1 MTDTLQDNESLIAE
15 QLREAKLVELPS
27 ELKENPV
34 IHRGDGELDAPMT
47 VKELTS
53 AGYVYVW
60 DSRTFERAPVLY
72 YMLPSILRRRRE
84 DGSFIWTT
92 NDPKQLPKRGTMKC
106 LLHKDSP
113 NRERFDEMGLKTC
126 KKSNIINAFEVKMH
140 MLKKHPKEW
149 NAIEDIRKERE
160 RQEDR
165 AFQKTLYEAVGGKKN
180 EPIETRDT
188 TEPRPIDTPDE
199 TAGSKIVGTAEAPL
213 YVSDKPP
220 RKKRVAK
227 VK

>member
-1 MTDTLQDNESLIAE
+1 MTDTLKDNESLIQEA
-15 QLREAKLVELPS
+15 LREAKLVDLPS

-34 IHRGDGELDAPMT
+34 IHRGDETLEAPMT

-72 YMLPSILRRRRE
+72 YMLPSILRRRRP

-92 NDPKQLPKRGTMKC
+92 NDPKQLPKRGTLKC

-113 NRERFDEMGLKTC
+113 DRAEYDKMGLRTC
-126 KKSNIINAFEVKMH
+126 KKSNITNEFEVKQH

-149 NAIEDIRKERE
+149 QTIEDKRKERE

-165 AFQKTLYEAVGGKKN
+165 AFQRTLYEAVGGKK
-180 EPIETRDT
+180 
-188 TEPRPIDTPDE
+188 
-199 TAGSKIVGTAEAPL
+199 AEEKPPL
-213 YVSDKPP
+213 YVSDKD
-220 RKKRVAK
+220 KAK
-227 VK
+227 

>member
-1 MTDTLQDNESLIAE
+1 MDTLQDNEGLIQEA
-15 QLREAKLVELPS
+15 LRDAKLVELPS
-27 ELKENPV
+27 ELKKNPV
-34 IHRGDGELDAPMT
+34 IHKGDEELDVPMT

-92 NDPKQLPKRGTMKC
+92 NDPKQLPKRGILKC

-113 NRERFDEMGLKTC
+113 DRAKYDEMGFRTC
-126 KKSNIINAFEVKMH
+126 TRGHIPNAFEVKQH
-140 MLKKHPKEW
+140 MMKKHPKEW
-149 NAIEDIRKERE
+149 QSIEDERKEKE

-165 AFQKTLYEAVGGKKN
+165 AAQRALYEAVGGKK
-180 EPIETRDT
+180 
-188 TEPRPIDTPDE
+188 
-199 TAGSKIVGTAEAPL
+199 VGTAEAPL
-213 YVSDKPP
+213 YVKDK
-220 RKKRVAK
+220 K
-227 VK
+227 

>member
-15 QLREAKLVELPS
+15 QLRDAKLVELPS

-34 IHRGDGELDAPMT
+34 IHRGDEELDAPMT
-47 VKELTS
+47 VRELTS

-60 DSRTFERAPVLY
+60 DSRTYERAPVLY
-72 YMLPSILRRRRE
+72 YMLPSILRRRRI

-113 NRERFDEMGLKTC
+113 NRKEYDEMGLRVC
-126 KKSNIINAFEVKMH
+126 EKSNIPNAQEVKMH
-140 MLKKHPKEW
+140 MLKKHPREW
-149 NAIEDIRKERE
+149 DTIEDQRKERE

-165 AFQKTLYEAVGGKKN
+165 AFQRTLYEAVGKEK
-180 EPIETRDT
+180 
-188 TEPRPIDTPDE
+188 
-199 TAGSKIVGTAEAPL
+199 APL
-213 YVSDKPP
+213 YVSAKDK
-220 RKKRVAK
+220 KKK
-227 VK
+227 E

>member
-1 MTDTLQDNESLIAE
+1 MTDTLQDNESLIQE
-15 QLREAKLVELPS
+15 QLRDAKFVDMPS
-27 ELKENPV
+27 ELKREPV
-34 IHRGDGELDAPMT
+34 IHRGDEELDAPMT

-53 AGYVYVW
+53 AGYVYVY

-92 NDPKQLPKRGTMKC
+92 NDPKQLPRRGAMKC

-113 NRERFDEMGLKTC
+113 DRAEYDKMGLRTC

-140 MLKKHPKEW
+140 MQKKHPKEW
-149 NAIEDIRKERE
+149 QALEDQRKERE

-165 AFQKTLYEAVGGKKN
+165 AAQKALYEAVGGKK
-180 EPIETRDT
+180 EEKKP
-188 TEPRPIDTPDE
+188 
-199 TAGSKIVGTAEAPL
+199 PL
-213 YVSDKPP
+213 YVS
-220 RKKRVAK
+220 KKDREK
-227 VK
+227 INK

>member
-1 MTDTLQDNESLIAE
+1 MTDTLQDNESLIQEA
-15 QLREAKLVELPS
+15 LRDAKLVELPS

-34 IHRGDGELDAPMT
+34 IHRGDEELDAPMT

-92 NDPKQLPKRGTMKC
+92 NDPKKLPKRGAMKC

-113 NRERFDEMGLKTC
+113 DRKLYDEMGLRTC
-126 KKSNIINAFEVKMH
+126 KKSNIINAFEVKQH
-140 MLKKHPKEW
+140 MQKKHPKEW
-149 NAIEDIRKERE
+149 QALEDQRKERE

-165 AFQKTLYEAVGGKKN
+165 AFQRTLYETIGGKK
-180 EPIETRDT
+180 EE
-188 TEPRPIDTPDE
+188 
-199 TAGSKIVGTAEAPL
+199 KAPL
-213 YVSDKPP
+213 YVSDKD
-220 RKKRVAK
+220 KAK
-227 VK
+227 INK